1 MPGLTMRAHLPIP
14 VDRRL
19 TQRLLRCLLWL
30 ALLLP
35 VAQVAA
41 SWHEL
46 SHLAQDGAAGGQER
60 SALHLGHC
68 ELCLNAAAVHA
79 AGPLAP
85 PLVWRGPVQVHAL
98 PSAPPVVQPA
108 TALALAYRSRAP
120 PASPV

>member
-1 MPGLTMRAHLPIP
+1 MRAHLPLC
-14 VDRRL
+14 VDRRF
-19 TQRLLRCLLWL
+19 TQRLLGCLLWL

-35 VAQVAA
+35 LAQVAA
-41 SWHEL
+41 SWHEV

-79 AGPLAP
+79 AGPLAQ
-85 PLVWRGPVQVHAL
+85 PLVWRGPAQHHAL
-98 PSAPPVVQPA
+98 PPAPRRVPMA

-120 PASPV
+120 PTSAV